1 MNDKDFKILFSQEEI
16 EKRIKILA
24 QEIDEKYGDQPLTF
38 ICVLKGAVVF
48 YVKLLEYLKNK
59 NVELDFVQVKSYEGT
74 ETTGQVKFVKDTSLN
89 LENKIVILVEDIIDT
104 GITAKFLY
112 EHFLT
117 KKPKD
122 LLMCS
127 LLQKPDKLQV
137 DLKLPT
143 LIGFNIPNKFII
155 GFGLDLDERYRNLN
169 DILVLKD

>member
-74 ETTGQVKFVKDTSLN
+74 ETTGQVKFVKDTSLD